1 MYHSEKPIIQ
11 IAYAVE
17 NVHNAAKYWSRRF
30 NIGPFYVN
38 EHIKL
43 ENTIIKGQF
52 GTFDHSSAYGWKENL
67 MIELICDHCAD
78 ISPTPERNA
87 SGGVHHIAWIANDFE
102 KERKELL
109 SQGCEEVLIANVGHR
124 EGMRFSWFDPGE
136 DIGHLFEIYENGKSL
151 TDFYSFLHKASL
163 NWDGKKPVRNVSE
176 IT

>member
-67 MIELICDHCAD
+67 MIELICDHCED

-87 SGGVHHIAWIANDFE
+87 SGGVHHIA
-102 KERKELL
+102 
-109 SQGCEEVLIANVGHR
+109 
-124 EGMRFSWFDPGE
+124 
-136 DIGHLFEIYENGKSL
+136 
-151 TDFYSFLHKASL
+151 
-163 NWDGKKPVRNVSE
+163 
-176 IT
+176 

>member
-17 NVHNAAKYWSRRF
+17 NVHNAAKYWSRKF

-43 ENTIIKGQF
+43 ENTIIKGQS
-52 GTFDHSSAYGWKENL
+52 GTF
-67 MIELICDHCAD
+67 DHCAD

-102 KERKELL
+102 KERKELS

-136 DIGHLFEIYENGKSL
+136 DIGHLFEIYENSKSL